1 MNSEIE
7 SGLTLPASHPFR
19 IFKDY
24 LEKNPNVVAEI
35 ETAFSAVLSKVDP
48 SDRGNRFVSGAA
60 FEWILAAAC
69 GVAGIATMPGGHS
82 ENNFDLLAIRDNM
95 RGMWSVKSSTSAT
108 LSDFRLTNTMNS
120 KGTSFVTPTI
130 FLHPKFPGI
139 VYVNPEMSPK
149 LVSRVKTLKDAT
161 TLGGRLILDYAKQN
175 PQMVISMAT
184 PLNQKT
190 GKGDP
195 YLDFVAGILTAGTY
209 PNLGPIISELKDN
222 ARTINLLRSQFERGI
237 LTKDQYQIELDK
249 LYGKN

>member
-7 SGLTLPASHPFR
+7 SGLTLLPSHPFR
-19 IFKDY
+19 IFKDF
-24 LEKNPNVVAEI
+24 LEKNPKVGLEI
-35 ETAFSAVLSKVDP
+35 ETAFNAVLSRIDP
-48 SDRGNRFVSGAA
+48 ADRGNRFVTGGA

-82 ENNFDLLAIRDNM
+82 ENDYDLLSLRDNM
-95 RGMWSVKSSTSAT
+95 RGMWSVKSATSKT
-108 LSDFRLTNTMNS
+108 LTPFRLTNTMNS
-120 KGTSFVTPTI
+120 KGTNFAAPTV

-139 VYVNPEMSPK
+139 VYVNPLEAPK
-149 LVSRVKTLKDAT
+149 LASKVKVLKDAT
-161 TLGGRLILDYAKQN
+161 TLSSSLLLQFAKQN
-175 PQMVISMAT
+175 PQLVIPLST
-184 PLNQKT
+184 PFNPKT